1 MKIAIDIDGVIY
13 DTQKYIMIYSEI
25 FDTDELHRNS
35 LVKPEEFWSNVRY
48 SWTEEETQKFDEKL
62 LEISEKAG
70 LVSGAKKVIKLLQK
84 RGIQTIV
91 VTARGNIPGEDNE
104 KMVEVIQK
112 RLNED
117 DLTFDKIYWKQVNKV
132 EICQKENV
140 DFLIDDSPIVCKET
154 SEAGIRTIF
163 LRDSGTKKLA
173 PNPNLYEVHNWGEVY
188 RILTDFDC
196 DNRS

>member
-13 DTQKYIMIYSEI
+13 DTQKYIMIYLEI
-25 FDTDELHRNS
+25 FDIDELHRNS

-48 SWTEEETQKFDEKL
+48 SWSEEENQKFDDKI
-62 LEISEKAG
+62 LEITQKAG
-70 LVSGAKKVIKLLQK
+70 LVPGAKEVIKLLQK
-84 RGIQTIV
+84 RGVQTIV
-91 VTARGNIPGEDNE
+91 VTSRGNIPGEDNE
-104 KMVEVIQK
+104 KMVEIVQK

-154 SEAGIRTIF
+154 SKSGIKTIF

-173 PNPNLYEVHNWGEVY
+173 PNPHLFEVHNWGEVY

-196 DNRS
+196 GNQN